1 VSALPAGGVTMPAG
15 SAVLGTHRNRGE
27 ADMNST
33 SADLAGRRA
42 LVSGGASGIGAA
54 CVRGLARA
62 GAHVTVLDVDA
73 KQAAQLA
80 GEVGGDSLVADL
92 TDEGAI
98 TALGID
104 IDIDILVN
112 NAGIQHVA
120 PIHEFP
126 PEIFTRILALML
138 QAPFLLSRAAL
149 PAMYERRWGRII
161 NISSVH
167 GHRASPYKSAYVAAK
182 HGLEGLSKVIAL
194 EGGPHGVTSN
204 CIAPG
209 YVRTALVEGQIDA
222 QASARGIS
230 RHDVVDQV
238 MLSETVIK
246 RLIEPDE
253 VAEIAVFLCQS
264 AASYITGTSIAVD
277 GGWTAR

>member
-1 VSALPAGGVTMPAG
+1 
-15 SAVLGTHRNRGE
+15 
-27 ADMNST
+27 
-33 SADLAGRRA
+33 LAQ
-42 LVSGGASGIGAA
+42 
-54 CVRGLARA
+54 A
-62 GAHVTVLDVDA
+62 GAHVTVLDVNAD
-73 KQAAQLA
+73 QAAQLA
-80 GEVGGDSLVADL
+80 GEVGGDSVVVDL

-98 TALGID
+98 SALGID
-104 IDIDILVN
+104 VDILVN

-120 PIHEFP
+120 PVHEFP

-149 PAMYERRWGRII
+149 PAMYARGWGRII
-161 NISSVH
+161 NVSSVH

-209 YVRTALVEGQIDA
+209 YVRTALVEGQIDD
-222 QASARGIS
+222 QASVRGIS
-230 RHDVVDQV
+230 RADIVDQV

-253 VAEIAVFLCQS
+253 VAEIAAFLCS
-264 AASYITGTSIAVD
+264 TAASFITGTSVAVD

>member
-1 VSALPAGGVTMPAG
+1 
-15 SAVLGTHRNRGE
+15 
-27 ADMNST
+27 MNST
-33 SADLAGRRA
+33 SADLTGRRA

-54 CVRGLARA
+54 CVRRLAQA
-62 GAHVTVLDVDA
+62 GAHVTVLDVNAD
-73 KQAAQLA
+73 QAAQLA
-80 GEVGGDSLVADL
+80 GEVGGDSVAADL

-98 TALGID
+98 SALGID
-104 IDIDILVN
+104 VDILVN

-120 PIHEFP
+120 PVHEFP

-149 PAMYERRWGRII
+149 PAMYARGWGRII
-161 NISSVH
+161 NVSSVH

-209 YVRTALVEGQIDA
+209 YVRTALVEGQIDD
-222 QASARGIS
+222 QASVRGIS
-230 RHDVVDQV
+230 RADIVDQV

-253 VAEIAVFLCQS
+253 VAEIAAFLCTT
-264 AASYITGTSIAVD
+264 AASYITGTSVAVD

>member
-1 VSALPAGGVTMPAG
+1 
-15 SAVLGTHRNRGE
+15 
-27 ADMNST
+27 MNST
-33 SADLAGRRA
+33 SADLSGRRA
-42 LVSGGASGIGAA
+42 LVSGGAGGIGAA
-54 CVRGLARA
+54 CVRRLAQA
-62 GAHVTVLDVDA
+62 GAHVTVLDVDGD
-73 KQAAQLA
+73 QAAQLA
-80 GEVGGDSLVADL
+80 GEVGGDSMVADL
-92 TDEGAI
+92 TDESAI
-98 TALGID
+98 AALGID
-104 IDIDILVN
+104 VDILVN

-126 PEIFTRILALML
+126 PEIFARILDLML
-138 QAPFLLSRAAL
+138 HAPFLLSRAAL

-222 QASARGIS
+222 QAATRNIS
-230 RHDVVDQV
+230 RDDIVDQV

-246 RLIEPDE
+246 RLIEPAE

-264 AASYITGTSIAVD
+264 ASSFITGTSIAVD

>member
-1 VSALPAGGVTMPAG
+1 
-15 SAVLGTHRNRGE
+15 
-27 ADMNST
+27 MNST
-33 SADLAGRRA
+33 SADLTGRRA

-54 CVRGLARA
+54 CVRRLAQA
-62 GAHVTVLDVDA
+62 GAHVTVLDVNAD
-73 KQAAQLA
+73 QAAQLA
-80 GEVGGDSLVADL
+80 GEVGGDSVVVDL

-98 TALGID
+98 SALGID
-104 IDIDILVN
+104 VDILVN

-120 PIHEFP
+120 PVHEFP

-149 PAMYERRWGRII
+149 PAMYARGWGRII
-161 NISSVH
+161 NVSSVH

-209 YVRTALVEGQIDA
+209 YVRTALVEGQIDD
-222 QASARGIS
+222 QASVRGIS
-230 RHDVVDQV
+230 RADIVDQV

-253 VAEIAVFLCQS
+253 VAEIAAFLCS
-264 AASYITGTSIAVD
+264 TAASFITGTSVAVD

>member
-1 VSALPAGGVTMPAG
+1 
-15 SAVLGTHRNRGE
+15 
-27 ADMNST
+27 
-33 SADLAGRRA
+33 LAQ
-42 LVSGGASGIGAA
+42 
-54 CVRGLARA
+54 A
-62 GAHVTVLDVDA
+62 GAHVTVLDVNAD
-73 KQAAQLA
+73 QAAQLA
-80 GEVGGDSLVADL
+80 GEVGGDSVAADL

-98 TALGID
+98 SALGID
-104 IDIDILVN
+104 VDILVN

-120 PIHEFP
+120 PVHEFP

-149 PAMYERRWGRII
+149 PAMYARGWGRII
-161 NISSVH
+161 NVSSVH

-209 YVRTALVEGQIDA
+209 YVRTALVEGQIDD
-222 QASARGIS
+222 QASVRGIS
-230 RHDVVDQV
+230 RADIVDQV

-253 VAEIAVFLCQS
+253 VAEIAAFLCS
-264 AASYITGTSIAVD
+264 TAASFITGTSVAVD

>member
-1 VSALPAGGVTMPAG
+1 
-15 SAVLGTHRNRGE
+15 
-27 ADMNST
+27 MNST
-33 SADLAGRRA
+33 SADLTGRRA

-54 CVRGLARA
+54 CVRRLAQA
-62 GAHVTVLDVDA
+62 GAHVTVLDVNAD
-73 KQAAQLA
+73 QAAQLA
-80 GEVGGDSLVADL
+80 GEVGGDSVVVDL

-98 TALGID
+98 SALGID
-104 IDIDILVN
+104 VDILVN

-120 PIHEFP
+120 PVHEFP

-149 PAMYERRWGRII
+149 PAMYARGWGRII
-161 NISSVH
+161 NVSSVH

-209 YVRTALVEGQIDA
+209 YVRTALVEGQIDD
-222 QASARGIS
+222 QASVRGIS
-230 RHDVVDQV
+230 RADIVDQV

-253 VAEIAVFLCQS
+253 VAEIAAFLCTT
-264 AASYITGTSIAVD
+264 AASYITGTSVAVD

>member
-1 VSALPAGGVTMPAG
+1 
-15 SAVLGTHRNRGE
+15 
-27 ADMNST
+27 
-33 SADLAGRRA
+33 LAQ
-42 LVSGGASGIGAA
+42 
-54 CVRGLARA
+54 A
-62 GAHVTVLDVDA
+62 GAHVTVLDVNAD
-73 KQAAQLA
+73 QAAQLA
-80 GEVGGDSLVADL
+80 GEVGGDSVVVDL

-98 TALGID
+98 SALGID
-104 IDIDILVN
+104 VDILVN

-120 PIHEFP
+120 PVHEFP

-149 PAMYERRWGRII
+149 PAMYARGWGRII
-161 NISSVH
+161 NVSSVH

-209 YVRTALVEGQIDA
+209 YVRTALVEGQIDG
-222 QASARGIS
+222 QASVRGIS
-230 RHDVVDQV
+230 RADIVDQV

-253 VAEIAVFLCQS
+253 VAEIAAFLCS
-264 AASYITGTSIAVD
+264 TAASFITGTSVAVD

>member
-1 VSALPAGGVTMPAG
+1 
-15 SAVLGTHRNRGE
+15 
-27 ADMNST
+27 MNST
-33 SADLAGRRA
+33 SADLTGRRA

-54 CVRGLARA
+54 CVRRLAQA
-62 GAHVTVLDVDA
+62 GAHVTVLDVNAD
-73 KQAAQLA
+73 QAAQLA
-80 GEVGGDSLVADL
+80 EEVGGASLVADL

-98 TALGID
+98 SALGID
-104 IDIDILVN
+104 VDILVN

-120 PIHEFP
+120 PVHEFP

-149 PAMYERRWGRII
+149 PAMYARGWGRII
-161 NISSVH
+161 NVSSVH

-209 YVRTALVEGQIDA
+209 YVRTALVEGQIDD
-222 QASARGIS
+222 QASVRGIS
-230 RHDVVDQV
+230 RADIVDQV

-253 VAEIAVFLCQS
+253 VAEIAAFLCS
-264 AASYITGTSIAVD
+264 TAASFITGTSVAVD

>member
-1 VSALPAGGVTMPAG
+1 
-15 SAVLGTHRNRGE
+15 
-27 ADMNST
+27 MNST

-54 CVRGLARA
+54 CVRRLAQA
-62 GAHVTVLDVDA
+62 GAHVTVLDVNAD
-73 KQAAQLA
+73 QAAQLA
-80 GEVGGDSLVADL
+80 GEVGGDSVVVDL

-98 TALGID
+98 SALGID
-104 IDIDILVN
+104 VDILVN

-120 PIHEFP
+120 PVHEFP

-149 PAMYERRWGRII
+149 PAMYARGWGRII
-161 NISSVH
+161 NVSSVH

-209 YVRTALVEGQIDA
+209 YVRTALVEGQIDD
-222 QASARGIS
+222 QASVRGIS
-230 RHDVVDQV
+230 RADIVDQV

-253 VAEIAVFLCQS
+253 VAEIAAFLCTT
-264 AASYITGTSIAVD
+264 AASYITGTSVAVD